1 MQAEPPY
8 MRTAPPHQLEAEQS
22 LLGGMLLDG
31 SAIPE
36 VLEILEAGELYRDRH
51 RTIFAA
57 ILDLFQRRE
66 PVDVVTVADLLRDKN
81 KLEEVGGVGYL
92 ADLLDLVPSATNVGA
107 YARIIAD
114 KALLRRLIQVA
125 DSVSALCYG
134 AGGKRVDEILDE
146 AGAAWFAATEK
157 RIKNGYSS
165 LGDLLAKAISHVE
178 QVMESNS
185 GLSGIPSFFTDLDRL
200 TCGFQRGDLIILAA
214 RPSLG
219 KTALCLNIA
228 HNAAMRAGIGV
239 GIFSLEMSK
248 EQLALRLLCS
258 EGRVDG
264 QKLRS
269 GFLSQAEAAKLI
281 AAAGRFVG
289 VPIYIDDTPA
299 ISCIELRAKARRMM
313 SERGLGM
320 IVVDY
325 LQLMKAGRE
334 SDSREQEISEISA
347 SLKAL
352 AKELNIP
359 VIALSQLNRKV
370 EERADKR
377 PNLADLRHS
386 GAIEQDADVV
396 AFIYRDEIYNP
407 NSPAKGVA
415 EIIVAKQRNGPT
427 GVVKLAYL
435 GVYTR
440 FENLA

>member
-1 MQAEPPY
+1 MHAESQY
-8 MRTAPPHQLEAEQS
+8 GRTAPPHQLEAEQS
-22 LLGGMLLDG
+22 LLGGMLLEG

-36 VLEILEAGELYRDRH
+36 VLEILEAGELYRERH

-81 KLEEVGGVGYL
+81 KLEEVGGASYL
-92 ADLLDLVPSATNVGA
+92 AELLNLVPSAANVGA
-107 YARIIAD
+107 YAKIISD

-125 DSVSALCYG
+125 DSVSALCYSS
-134 AGGKRVDEILDE
+134 GGKRVDEILDQ

-157 RIKNGYSS
+157 RMKSGYSA
-165 LGDLLAKAISHVE
+165 LRDLLVKAISHVE
-178 QVMESNS
+178 QVMGSNS

-258 EGRVDG
+258 EARVDG

-269 GFLSQAEAAKLI
+269 GFLSQGEAAKLI
-281 AAAGRFVG
+281 AAAGRFMD
-289 VPIYIDDTPA
+289 VPVLIDDTPA

-313 SERGLGM
+313 SEQGLGM
-320 IVVDY
+320 VVVDY

-334 SDSREQEISEISA
+334 SESREQEISEISA

-396 AFIYRDEIYNP
+396 AFIYRDEVYNP